1 MLLTARRVKG
11 DEAMQMGLIDKL
23 VDIKEV
29 RSEAI
34 SMANGITNSAPL
46 AVESIR
52 ATLREGLAEQVEKV
66 VGHELEEQ
74 MRLQKTSD
82 FKEGVKS
89 TLERREA
96 NFKGE

>member
-1 MLLTARRVKG
+1 
-11 DEAMQMGLIDKL
+11 
-23 VDIKEV
+23 
-29 RSEAI
+29 
-34 SMANGITNSAPL
+34 MANGITNSAPL

-89 TLERREA
+89 TLDR
-96 NFKGE
+96 